1 MPLWGCIA
9 DDFTGAT
16 DLATNFVSQGFRTTV
31 VFGAPDPDR
40 SESGNESDVDVVVV
54 ALKTRT
60 APVEQAVDE
69 SLRSLRYLN
78 SIGAQRIY
86 VKYCSTFDSTPA
98 GNIGPVVDA
107 VMAELGEDI
116 TVVVPSFPQA
126 ARTVYQGHLFVG
138 SDLLSESSM
147 RNHPLTPMTDSSV
160 PRLLS
165 AQTVNQ
171 VGLVPLDVVRSGVD
185 ALSDR
190 VVPGEERTLLVV
202 DAITEQDL
210 ATIAEATRGLR
221 VVTGGSG
228 LAMGFTHD
236 AGSADSGST
245 DGVSAGSR
253 HDARDIP
260 INDGYRATLCGSA
273 SQATRAQVAH
283 AKQSVP
289 WRKLD
294 LPALRSD
301 FDSEI
306 ASLIDW
312 AAGVYEERADATP
325 LFYSVDSLADTQNVP
340 AGTSELVEQSLAAI
354 AAGLV
359 RLGARQLIVA
369 GGETSG
375 RVVSELGIDRITIGT
390 AIAPGVAWSAGSTAD
405 GVPVN
410 VALKSGNFG
419 AEDMFTSAWAVLA

>member
-1 MPLWGCIA
+1 MPQWGCIA

-31 VFGAPDPDR
+31 IFGAPDPDR
-40 SESGNESDVDVVVV
+40 SPTQDESEIDVVVI

-69 SLRSLRYLN
+69 SLRSLRYLE
-78 SIGAQRIY
+78 SIGAERIY
-86 VKYCSTFDSTPA
+86 LKYCSTFDSTPE

-107 VMAELGEDI
+107 VLAELDETV

-165 AQTVNQ
+165 AQTVNR
-171 VGLVPLDVVRSGVD
+171 VGLVPLDVVRSGAV
-185 ALSDR
+185 ALRDR
-190 VVPGEERTLLVV
+190 VVPDGGRTLLVV
-202 DAITEQDL
+202 DAITELDL
-210 ATIAEATRGLR
+210 STIAEATSGLR

-236 AGSADSGST
+236 AGSAD
-245 DGVSAGSR
+245 
-253 HDARDIP
+253 ARDIP
-260 INDGYRATLCGSA
+260 TADGYRATLCGSA

-283 AKQSVP
+283 AKLTVP

-294 LPALRSD
+294 LTALRAG
-301 FDSEI
+301 FESEI
-306 ASLIDW
+306 ESLLDW

-325 LFYSVDSLADTQNVP
+325 LFYSVDSLADTENVP
-340 AGTSELVEQSLAAI
+340 AGTSELVEQALAAI

-359 RLGARQLIVA
+359 RIGARRLIVA

-375 RVVSELGIDRITIGT
+375 RVVSELGIDRIKIGT
-390 AIAPGVAWSAGSTAD
+390 AIAPGVAWSAGRTSD

-419 AEDMFTSAWAVLA
+419 GEDMFTSAWALLA

>member
-31 VFGAPDPDR
+31 IFGAPDPAR
-40 SESGNESDVDVVVV
+40 SDTPDASDVDVVVV

-60 APVEQAVDE
+60 ARVEQAVDE
-69 SLRSLRYLN
+69 SLRSLRYLE
-78 SIGAQRIY
+78 SIGAERIY

-107 VMAELGEDI
+107 VMAELGEAI
-116 TVVVPSFPQA
+116 TVVVPSFPKA

-147 RNHPLTPMTDSSV
+147 RNHPLTPMLDSSV

-165 AQTVNQ
+165 AQTVNK
-171 VGLVPLDVVRSGVD
+171 VGLVPLDVVRAGSV
-185 ALSDR
+185 AVRDR
-190 VVPGEERTLLVV
+190 VAQSDERTLFVV
-202 DAITEQDL
+202 DAITELDL
-210 ATIAEATRGLR
+210 ATIAEATSGLR

-228 LAMGFTHD
+228 LAMGYLHD
-236 AGSADSGST
+236 AGSAD
-245 DGVSAGSR
+245 
-253 HDARDIP
+253 ARDIP
-260 INDGYRATLCGSA
+260 TAGGYRATLCGSA
-273 SQATRAQVAH
+273 SQQTRAQVAH
-283 AKQSVP
+283 AKLTVP

-294 LPALRSD
+294 LPALRAG
-301 FDSEI
+301 FEAEV
-306 ASLIDW
+306 ASLLDW
-312 AAGVYEERADATP
+312 ATGVYEAQADATP

-340 AGTSELVEQSLAAI
+340 AGTSELVEQALAAI

-359 RLGARQLIVA
+359 RLGARRLIVA

-375 RVVSELGIDRITIGT
+375 RVVSELGIERITIGT

-405 GVPVN
+405 GVAVN

-419 AEDMFTSAWAVLA
+419 AEDMFTSAWSLLA

>member
-1 MPLWGCIA
+1 MPQWGCIA

-16 DLATNFVSQGFRTTV
+16 DLATNFVAQGFRTTV
-31 VFGAPDPDR
+31 IFGAPDPVRPGTQD
-40 SESGNESDVDVVVV
+40 DPAIDVVVV

-60 APVEQAVDE
+60 APVEQAVSE
-69 SLRSLRYLN
+69 SLLSLRYLE

-86 VKYCSTFDSTPA
+86 VKYCSTFDSTPT
-98 GNIGPVVDA
+98 GNIGPVIDA
-107 VMAELGEDI
+107 VLAELDEAA

-126 ARTVYQGHLFVG
+126 ARTVYRGHLFVG

-147 RNHPLTPMTDSSV
+147 RHHPLTPMLDSSV
-160 PRLLS
+160 PRMLS
-165 AQTVNQ
+165 LQSVNH
-171 VGLVPLDVVRSGVD
+171 VGLVPLDVVRAGAV
-185 ALSDR
+185 ALRDR
-190 VVPGEERTLLVV
+190 VVPGAGRTLLVV
-202 DAITEQDL
+202 DAISECDL
-210 ATIAEATRGLR
+210 TTIAEATNGLR

-228 LAMGFTHD
+228 LARGYEHD
-236 AGSADSGST
+236 AGSAD
-245 DGVSAGSR
+245 
-253 HDARDIP
+253 ARDIRVA
-260 INDGYRATLCGSA
+260 DGYRATLCGSA

-294 LPALRSD
+294 LHALRD
-301 FDSEI
+301 GFDAEI
-306 ASLIDW
+306 ASLLDW
-312 AAGVYEERADATP
+312 AAGVYEDRADATP
-325 LFYSVDSLADTQNVP
+325 LFYSVDSLADTENVP
-340 AGTSELVEQSLAAI
+340 AGTSELVEQALAAI

-359 RLGARQLIVA
+359 RLGARRLIVA

-375 RVVSELGIDRITIGT
+375 RVVSELGIDSITIGA
-390 AIAPGVAWSAGSTAD
+390 AIAPGVAWSAGRTAD

>member
-1 MPLWGCIA
+1 MPQWGCIA

-31 VFGAPDPDR
+31 IFGAPDPDR
-40 SESGNESDVDVVVV
+40 SRTQDESEIDVVVI

-60 APVEQAVDE
+60 APVEQAVSE
-69 SLRSLRYLN
+69 SLRSLRYLE
-78 SIGAQRIY
+78 SIGAERIY
-86 VKYCSTFDSTPA
+86 VKYCSTFDSTPE

-107 VMAELGEDI
+107 VMAELGEAV

-147 RNHPLTPMTDSSV
+147 RNHPLTPMLDSSV

-165 AQTVNQ
+165 AQTVNH
-171 VGLVPLDVVRSGVD
+171 VGLVPLDVVRAGAS
-185 ALSDR
+185 ALRDR
-190 VVPGEERTLLVV
+190 VVPDGERTLLVV
-202 DAITEQDL
+202 DAITELDL
-210 ATIAEATRGLR
+210 STTAEATSGLR

-228 LAMGFTHD
+228 LAMGFAHD
-236 AGSADSGST
+236 PDSE
-245 DGVSAGSR
+245 
-253 HDARDIP
+253 DARDIP
-260 INDGYRATLCGSA
+260 TADGYRATLCGSA
-273 SQATRAQVAH
+273 SQASRAQVAH
-283 AKQSVP
+283 AKLTVP

-294 LPALRSD
+294 LPALRAG
-301 FDSEI
+301 FDAEVE
-306 ASLIDW
+306 SLLDW

-325 LFYSVDSLADTQNVP
+325 LFYSVDSLADTENVP
-340 AGTSELVEQSLAAI
+340 AGTSELVEQALAAI

-359 RLGARQLIVA
+359 RIGARRLIVA

-375 RVVSELGIDRITIGT
+375 RVVSELGIDRIKIGT
-390 AIAPGVAWSAGSTAD
+390 AIAPGVAWSAGRTSD
-405 GVPVN
+405 GLPVN

-419 AEDMFTSAWAVLA
+419 GEDMFTSAWSLLA

>member
-31 VFGAPDPDR
+31 VFGAPDPDQ
-40 SESGNESDVDVVVV
+40 SESRNESDVDVVVV

-78 SIGAQRIY
+78 SIGAERIY

-107 VMAELGEDI
+107 VMAELGEAI

-190 VVPGEERTLLVV
+190 VVPGGERTLLVV

-228 LAMGFTHD
+228 LAMGYTHD
-236 AGSADSGST
+236 AGSAD
-245 DGVSAGSR
+245 
-253 HDARDIP
+253 ARVIP
-260 INDGYRATLCGSA
+260 VTDGYRATLCGSA

-294 LPALRSD
+294 LPALRAG
-301 FDSEI
+301 FDAEV
-306 ASLIDW
+306 ASLLDW
-312 AAGVYEERADATP
+312 AAGVYEKQADATP
-325 LFYSVDSLADTQNVP
+325 LFYSVDSLADTENVP

-375 RVVSELGIDRITIGT
+375 RVVSQLGIDRITIGT
-390 AIAPGVAWSAGSTAD
+390 AIAPGVAWSAGRTAD

-419 AEDMFTSAWAVLA
+419 SEDMFTSAWAVLA

>member
-31 VFGAPDPDR
+31 VFGAPDPDQ
-40 SESGNESDVDVVVV
+40 SESRSESDVDVVVV

-78 SIGAQRIY
+78 SIGAERIY

-126 ARTVYQGHLFVG
+126 ARTVFQGHLFVG

-190 VVPGEERTLLVV
+190 VIPGGERTLLVV

-210 ATIAEATRGLR
+210 VTIAEATRGLR

-228 LAMGFTHD
+228 LAMGYKHG
-236 AGSADSGST
+236 AGSAD
-245 DGVSAGSR
+245 
-253 HDARDIP
+253 ARVIP
-260 INDGYRATLCGSA
+260 ITNGYRATLCGSA

-294 LPALRSD
+294 LPALRAG
-301 FDSEI
+301 FDAEV
-306 ASLIDW
+306 ASLLDW
-312 AAGVYEERADATP
+312 AAGVYEKQADATP
-325 LFYSVDSLADTQNVP
+325 LFYSVDSLADTENVP

-375 RVVSELGIDRITIGT
+375 RVVSQLGIDRITIGT
-390 AIAPGVAWSAGSTAD
+390 AIAPGVAWSAGRTAD

-419 AEDMFTSAWAVLA
+419 SEDMFTSAWAVLA